1 MPAVSV
7 TRPAGTVREE
17 SADMSSATDKFKGKI
32 KEVAGKITG
41 DQRLES
47 EGRTEQ
53 AKAKVRETVR
63 DVRER
68 ARGIRDS
75 LRRGHP

>member
-1 MPAVSV
+1 
-7 TRPAGTVREE
+7 
-17 SADMSSATDKFKGKI
+17 MSSAADKFKGKI

-47 EGRTEQ
+47 EGRTDQ

-63 DVRER
+63 DVCER

-75 LRRGHP
+75 LRRGRP